1 MNGTSRDE
9 FGIILGVRC
18 WTTEPG
24 TDGTKRNS
32 VELNGL
38 PNEDEVKL
46 LKHIINVLK
55 GAVHANDT
63 RESSSRGDGN
73 DGRVFHPF
81 TSVRERA
88 FSDLR
93 GIRMLE
99 EALTNERSRD
109 IGGEPS
115 DPVLRESGCLIA
127 AAKIANCLLEA
138 KSVPGTRYS
147 VRTGE
152 SEVRMVQREQMYYK
166 IKNPFAK
173 SHLKRHD
180 IREVI
185 YEHVIHNILFPETAL
200 QFLGVCE
207 DGREARLIYSQKA
220 VRTER
225 RPTDEQ
231 IEKYLAS
238 LGLEREGRY
247 EFGNEFLFV
256 TDVGQDGD
264 NVLLGDDDKLYFIDP
279 IIGFK
284 VPALELIDKL
294 I

>member
-1 MNGTSRDE
+1 MK
-9 FGIILGVRC
+9 GV
-18 WTTEPG
+18 
-24 TDGTKRNS
+24 
-32 VELNGL
+32 
-38 PNEDEVKL
+38 
-46 LKHIINVLK
+46 
-55 GAVHANDT
+55 VHANDT
-63 RESSSRGDGN
+63 GGSPSRRDEYH
-73 DGRVFHPF
+73 GRIFHTF
-81 TSVRERA
+81 TTARERA
-88 FSDLR
+88 LSDLG

-99 EALTNERSRD
+99 KALANERSRD

-152 SEVRMVQREQMYYK
+152 SEVRMAQSEQMYYK

-180 IREVI
+180 IRDAI
-185 YEHVIHNILFPETAL
+185 YEHIVHNILFPETTL

-207 DGREARLIYSQKA
+207 DGREARLIYRQNA

-225 RPTDEQ
+225 RPNDEQ
-231 IEKYLAS
+231 IEKHLVS
-238 LGLEREGRY
+238 LGFTREGRY
-247 EFGNEFLFV
+247 AFGNELLFV

-264 NVLLGDDDKLYFIDP
+264 NVLLGDDGKLYFIDP

-284 VPALELIDKL
+284 VPARELIDNL
-294 I
+294 IGNFNRQQHKHEEVCQT